1 MRRTLAVYIFF
12 GIFLACPRADA
23 GPALLYYVSTQ
34 EGYATPPVG
43 QSVEQLVP
51 TSLGSSD
58 ITFGGTASVAFN
70 DGAHVVNGTN
80 NYAVG
85 GGYAA
90 PILPN
95 GTPYSDNYYS
105 TETGSVIFSFY
116 DEQKYLGLLWGSVDT
131 ESNGNLLTFYNDG
144 VMVGQISGAQ
154 LIALAGNITNF
165 YVGSQ
170 VFGGTFYLNITG
182 INGGEFNEM
191 IASSGVP
198 SFEFGQVTVI
208 NQAAAGGNGDPI
220 PEPPFL
226 FFLACFVFVFSR
238 RMFARS

>member
-1 MRRTLAVYIFF
+1 MIRTLAAYIFF

-43 QSVEQLVP
+43 QTVEQLVP
-51 TSLGSSD
+51 TSLGNSD
-58 ITFGGTASVAFN
+58 ITFDGAASVAFN

-95 GTPYSDNYYS
+95 GTPYTNDYYS

-116 DEQKYLGLLWGSVDT
+116 SEQQYLGLLWGSVDT

-170 VFGGTFYLNITG
+170 AFGGTFYLNVTG

-191 IASSGVP
+191 VASSGVP
-198 SFEFGQVTVI
+198 SFEFGQVTVVDP
-208 NQAAAGGNGDPI
+208 AATTVNADPI
-220 PEPPFL
+220 PEPPFM
-226 FFLACFVFVFSR
+226 FFLACFIFVLSMRIFVR
-238 RMFARS
+238 P